1 MLNLFQPSGELA
13 QDAYTKLLT
22 AVFWVVTETMDPT
35 DLQSKIYQW
44 VYDFL
49 QEFVDRFDKWEPP
62 ETGKEEHEA
71 QETAQAFKEAAHL
84 MGDFANLADQIT
96 GLIVAERVSNI
107 YYRSFGVGEKNC
119 SEAFGTSERYQTK
132 LPKMRNNHWCA
143 CGCLVHN
150 NSSFH
155 EVEGSSYTA

>member
-71 QETAQAFKEAAHL
+71 RETAHASFQ
-84 MGDFANLADQIT
+84 
-96 GLIVAERVSNI
+96 
-107 YYRSFGVGEKNC
+107 RS
-119 SEAFGTSERYQTK
+119 
-132 LPKMRNNHWCA
+132 
-143 CGCLVHN
+143 
-150 NSSFH
+150 SSSH
-155 EVEGSSYTA
+155 G